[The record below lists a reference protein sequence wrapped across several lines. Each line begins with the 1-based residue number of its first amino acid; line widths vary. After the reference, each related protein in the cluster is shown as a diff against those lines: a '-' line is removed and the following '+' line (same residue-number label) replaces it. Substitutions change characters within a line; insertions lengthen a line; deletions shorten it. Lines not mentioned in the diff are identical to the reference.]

1 MDVFPMPEIASFS
14 VSSTPS
20 CRARRAPLQTIS
32 LSEEEGKK
40 VDCKMKYS
48 DDVVWPEVPR
58 ELFLLPSLRCLS
70 SLFKLWR
77 CSLTSKLR
85 SSLLPPGDTLSIS
98 SESVYL
104 NEKRYNPQ
112 SGSRGSVGECFS
124 PYNFRSMYIG
134 YKIGFFHIRFLMP
147 WN

>member
-20 CRARRAPLQTIS
+20 CRARRHYKLS
-32 LSEEEGKK
+32 LGRRRKK

-48 DDVVWPEVPR
+48 DDVAWPEVAG
-58 ELFLLPSLRCLS
+58 ELFLLPSLRRLC

-77 CSLTSKLR
+77 CSLTSKLW
-85 SSLLPPGDTLSIS
+85 SSLLTLGDTLSIS

-112 SGSRGSVGECFS
+112 SSRAGEGGECFS
-124 PYNFRSMYIG
+124 PYNLRSMYIG